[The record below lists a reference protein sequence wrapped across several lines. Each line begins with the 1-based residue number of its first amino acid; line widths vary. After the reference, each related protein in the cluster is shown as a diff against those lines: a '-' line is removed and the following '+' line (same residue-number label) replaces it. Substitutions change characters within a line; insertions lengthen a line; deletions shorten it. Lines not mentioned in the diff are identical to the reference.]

1 MAKHSH
7 PTEPNSP
14 NRLLVDSDAAFAAG
28 DHDMGSTLLWQA
40 AECALVNLAKKMG
53 RPHDTA
59 GEDVFHFVRG
69 LDKQNGDTQYYG
81 GFVAAELIGD
91 NAKHHYIE
99 REEMDIIRPDVH
111 DFVEFLISDHVS
123 AKSH

>member
-1 MAKHSH
+1 MAKHS
-7 PTEPNSP
+7 EPP
-14 NRLLVDSDAAFAAG
+14 ETTDPHRLLAEADAAFAAG

-40 AECALVNLAKKMG
+40 AECALVNLARKMG
-53 RPHDTA
+53 RPHDTE
-59 GEDVFHFVRG
+59 GEDLFHFVQW
-69 LDKQNGDTQYYG
+69 LDEQNGDTQYYG

-111 DFVEFLISDHVS
+111 DFVEFLIAYPVP
-123 AKSH
+123 AKAQ

>member
-1 MAKHSH
+1 MAKHNH
-7 PTEPNSP
+7 PPEPTDP
-14 NRLLVDSDAAFAAG
+14 YRLLANADAAFAAG

-40 AECALVNLAKKMG
+40 AECALVNLARKMG

-59 GEDVFHFVRG
+59 GEDLFHFVRW

-111 DFVEFLISDHVS
+111 DFVEFLISYPVP
-123 AKSH
+123 AKAQ